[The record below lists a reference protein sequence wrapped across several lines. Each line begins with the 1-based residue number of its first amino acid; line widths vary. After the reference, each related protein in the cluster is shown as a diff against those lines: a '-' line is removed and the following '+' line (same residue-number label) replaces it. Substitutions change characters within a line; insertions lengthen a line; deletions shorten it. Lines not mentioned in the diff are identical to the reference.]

1 MMEDSYLSHLIERVN
16 HWYTQQQRQ
25 RDNPNTD
32 KYFEATDKL
41 NTAQQELDAYIKRKD
56 NE

>member
-1 MMEDSYLSHLIERVN
+1 MSHLIERVN